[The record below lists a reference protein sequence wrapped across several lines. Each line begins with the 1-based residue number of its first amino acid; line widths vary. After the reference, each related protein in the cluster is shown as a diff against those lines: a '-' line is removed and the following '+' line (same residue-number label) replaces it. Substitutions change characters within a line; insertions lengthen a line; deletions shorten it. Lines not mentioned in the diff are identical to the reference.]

1 MNDDLGNLA
10 LVSNADWAVI
20 RGKKLDYHDAE
31 TFANA
36 CAIARLTQNITAA
49 EKRARKARSV

>member
-20 RGKKLDYHDAE
+20 RAKKLGYHDAE

-36 CAIARLTQNITAA
+36 CAIARLSQSIAAA
-49 EKRARKARSV
+49 ERKSRKARRD